1 MKITIE
7 LRSRRVRCYSNA
19 TLDMNRRVLIA
30 YSDEDN
36 TVRIIPFEAVEML
49 CIESEEEN

>member
-7 LRSRRVRCYSNA
+7 FRCGKVKCYSNA
-19 TLDMNRRVLIA
+19 TLDTNKRVVIA
-30 YSDEDN
+30 YSDNHN

-49 CIESEEEN
+49 CIESEEEE